1 MPKVDLYAS
10 SFAGGASGFPFVFNN
25 FTKKEKTKITINNQN
40 LFRIKRRNE
49 IIKIKPKYFL
59 PYAGFFKENIKRDQN
74 IYSANKKYKIKDY
87 EKLTH
92 DINCKLLNVDDYDCF
107 FSKKLVKK
115 IM

>member
-10 SFAGGASGFPFVFNN
+10 LLLVVLVVFLLCLI
-25 FTKKEKTKITINNQN
+25 TLLKKKKTKITINNQN

-87 EKLTH
+87 EKLT
-92 DINCKLLNVDDYDCF
+92 
-107 FSKKLVKK
+107 
-115 IM
+115 